1 MTEGNEQG
9 HGLKGKDRM
18 SGFSVTDLNILVEPG
33 LSVSN
38 SFTDEDPD
46 KADLAV
52 AADGIKFSATVT
64 VPADEMAGTWHVGWI
79 QTIYPCRQSV
89 TYKNPSGPG
98 LGNMVS
104 TLSRAMADGDAA
116 EDSGESHDGSDE
128 SQDGDETGGAEHW
141 AWYEDPAEC
150 NAGGSVSV
158 SMDDQPN
165 VPFHTQY
172 KGSNAPWIAGW
183 HAMAVAGQKPFCTW
197 LAAEAPDGEIVY
209 LYHVAWTVDFGA
221 TLDSGKLTEATGGTL
236 TRKKGEGKGDDEPCL
251 ESKTIAD
258 EDPPFLPD
266 EELEKL
272 KPA

>member
-9 HGLKGKDRM
+9 HGRKDEDRI
-18 SGFSVTDLNILVEPG
+18 SGFRVTDLKIIVEPS
-33 LSVSN
+33 LCVSN
-38 SFTDEDPD
+38 RFTDEDPD
-46 KADLAV
+46 QADLAV
-52 AADGIKFSATVT
+52 AADGVEFSATVT
-64 VPADEMAGTWHVGWI
+64 VPATEMAGTWHVGWI
-79 QTIYPCRQSV
+79 QTIYPCHQSV

-116 EDSGESHDGSDE
+116 EDSDESHDGDE
-128 SQDGDETGGAEHW
+128 ARVAEHW

-172 KGSNAPWIAGW
+172 KGSKAPWIAGW

-209 LYHVAWTVDFGA
+209 LYHVAWAVDFGA
-221 TLDSGKLTEATGGTL
+221 TLADGKLTEATGGTL
-236 TRKKGEGKGDDEPCL
+236 ITKEGQGKGDDEPCL

-266 EELEKL
+266 EELKKL